1 MSNSPISFFNFSLNK
16 LLANETDHFVMA
28 KIKIVYT
35 MLIFSLIKSFLVS
48 PLFFGYLQTPQ
59 ILRGSVLF
67 IFYFILFKLFLAKRI
82 NVYQIG
88 HFLISLGIV
97 VIFTNVFVFS
107 KSINIISLQFLFSIF
122 ICSFF
127 LFDKKFGFF
136 YSIAAS
142 IPLLVK
148 IDTLRVSFFTLD
160 KINGTL
166 SSPFFEIIVALNLIT
181 LIVIIYLFQ
190 DAFHS
195 NVKEKQLLN
204 DRLVIANQEANLA
217 AQSKIDFL
225 STMSHELR
233 TPLNSVIGITDLLL
247 DHPSDYEQKENLQSL
262 KFSAVS
268 LNALVNDIL
277 DFNKLG
283 SEQIKLEKVS
293 VNLFQMVSNICSG
306 FNHQAKEKGIGF
318 VLNIDDRLKDIVVKL
333 DPTRISQILYNLIG
347 NSIKFTNDGLVTV
360 SLQLMAGHAD
370 YLTVKFEVIDTGIGI
385 APEKLET
392 IFEPFKQ
399 ASESTTRKFGGTGL
413 GLAIVKK
420 LIHLFNSEIKLESTL
435 NKGSKFYFDIE
446 FEVDRNVKSIT
457 ADDDQDVKDLSHIR
471 ILAAEDNPMNRM
483 VLKKVFEKWNNH
495 IVFAEDGQEAID
507 KLLSQDFDLIL
518 MDLHMPVLDGYH
530 ASLAIRDLPHQTK
543 SQIQIIA
550 LTASVSSNLDEKIKE
565 AKMNDFILKP
575 FNAKEMYSKLKA
587 LSFDNL

>member
-1 MSNSPISFFNFSLNK
+1 M
-16 LLANETDHFVMA
+16 
-28 KIKIVYT
+28 
-35 MLIFSLIKSFLVS
+35 
-48 PLFFGYLQTPQ
+48 
-59 ILRGSVLF
+59 
-67 IFYFILFKLFLAKRI
+67 
-82 NVYQIG
+82 
-88 HFLISLGIV
+88 
-97 VIFTNVFVFS
+97 
-107 KSINIISLQFLFSIF
+107 
-122 ICSFF
+122 
-127 LFDKKFGFF
+127 
-136 YSIAAS
+136 
-142 IPLLVK
+142 
-148 IDTLRVSFFTLD
+148 
-160 KINGTL
+160 
-166 SSPFFEIIVALNLIT
+166 
-181 LIVIIYLFQ
+181 
-190 DAFHS
+190 
-195 NVKEKQLLN
+195 LN

-446 FEVDRNVKSIT
+446 FEVDRNAKSIT

-518 MDLHMPVLDGYH
+518 MDIKMPVMDGITCTKH
-530 ASLAIRDLPHQTK
+530 IREKLKLKIP
-543 SQIQIIA
+543 IIA
-550 LTASVSSNLDEKIKE
+550 FTANAFKEDSVKYKNLGINHTIIKPYEEFELINTINQLTQTNTLYD
-565 AKMNDFILKP
+565 
-575 FNAKEMYSKLKA
+575 
-587 LSFDNL
+587 LSFVYDLTQNNQELINEMIVLFFKVTNEAIVMPSIAFKVLSLISIKP

>member
-181 LIVIIYLFQ
+181 LLITWLP
-190 DAFHS
+190 
-195 NVKEKQLLN
+195 LLM
-204 DRLVIANQEANLA
+204 
-217 AQSKIDFL
+217 L
-225 STMSHELR
+225 S
-233 TPLNSVIGITDLLL
+233 PLPN
-247 DHPSDYEQKENLQSL
+247 
-262 KFSAVS
+262 
-268 LNALVNDIL
+268 
-277 DFNKLG
+277 
-283 SEQIKLEKVS
+283 
-293 VNLFQMVSNICSG
+293 
-306 FNHQAKEKGIGF
+306 
-318 VLNIDDRLKDIVVKL
+318 R
-333 DPTRISQILYNLIG
+333 
-347 NSIKFTNDGLVTV
+347 
-360 SLQLMAGHAD
+360 
-370 YLTVKFEVIDTGIGI
+370 LTVMRYMYLIMV
-385 APEKLET
+385 P
-392 IFEPFKQ
+392 
-399 ASESTTRKFGGTGL
+399 R
-413 GLAIVKK
+413 LA
-420 LIHLFNSEIKLESTL
+420 
-435 NKGSKFYFDIE
+435 GAW
-446 FEVDRNVKSIT
+446 R
-457 ADDDQDVKDLSHIR
+457 
-471 ILAAEDNPMNRM
+471 
-483 VLKKVFEKWNNH
+483 
-495 IVFAEDGQEAID
+495 
-507 KLLSQDFDLIL
+507 
-518 MDLHMPVLDGYH
+518 
-530 ASLAIRDLPHQTK
+530 
-543 SQIQIIA
+543 
-550 LTASVSSNLDEKIKE
+550 
-565 AKMNDFILKP
+565 
-575 FNAKEMYSKLKA
+575 
-587 LSFDNL
+587 

>member
-1 MSNSPISFFNFSLNK
+1 MSNSQISFFNFSLSK
-16 LLANETDHFVMA
+16 LLAKETDHFISA

-35 MLIFSLIKSFLVS
+35 VLVFSLLKAFLVS

-59 ILRGSVLF
+59 ILRGAILF
-67 IFYFILFKLFLAKRI
+67 SFYFILLKLFLARKLS
-82 NVYQIG
+82 VFQIG
-88 HFLISLGIV
+88 HFLTSLGV
-97 VIFTNVFVFS
+97 LVIYTNIFVFA

-136 YSIAAS
+136 YSVIAS
-142 IPLLVK
+142 IPLLLK
-148 IDTLRVSFFTLD
+148 IGTLREGFSSIDYV
-160 KINGTL
+160 NGTIL
-166 SSPFFEIIVALNLIT
+166 SPFFEIIVILNLIT

-190 DAFHS
+190 DAFVS

-204 DRLVIANQEANLA
+204 DKLIIANQEANLA
-217 AQSKIDFL
+217 AKSKIDFL

-247 DHPSDYEQKENLQSL
+247 VNPTGNEQKENLESL

-268 LNALVNDIL
+268 LNSLVNDIL

-283 SEQIKLEKVS
+283 FEQIKLEKVS
-293 VNLFQMVSNICSG
+293 INLFQMVTNICSG
-306 FNHQAKEKGIGF
+306 FNHQAKKKGID
-318 VLNIDDRLKDIVVKL
+318 LALYIDDGLKNVFIKS

-347 NSIKFTNDGLVTV
+347 NAIKFTHDGLVTV
-360 SLQLMAGHAD
+360 SLKLLDRDHD
-370 YLTVKFEVIDTGIGI
+370 YINVQFEVTDTGIGI
-385 APEKLET
+385 AKEKLET

-420 LIHLFNSEIKLESTL
+420 LIHLFGAEVKLESTL
-435 NKGSKFYFDIE
+435 NQGSKFYFDIE
-446 FEVDRNVKSIT
+446 FEVDHNAATSI
-457 ADDDQDVKDLSHIR
+457 AIMSNEVLDLSHIR
-471 ILAAEDNPMNRM
+471 VLAAEDNPMNRL

-507 KLLSQDFDLIL
+507 KLLLQEFDLIL
-518 MDLHMPVLDGYH
+518 MDLHMPVLDGYQ
-530 ASLAIRDLPHQTK
+530 ASLAIRDLPDKTK

-550 LTASVSSNLDEKIKE
+550 LTASVSSNLDEKIKA

-575 FNAKEMYSKLKA
+575 FNANEMYSKLKA
-587 LSFDNL
+587 LRFDHH